1 MTRKLLALIAAV
13 AAINFCL
20 EGQAQDLRPRIDQIT
35 AANELKHAQIGI
47 EIVDLDSG
55 RVLYSLNPDKLF
67 VPGSTTKLV
76 TEGSALEILGGD
88 YRFETNVYRTGE
100 IKSGTLFGD
109 LVLVASGD
117 PNLSQR
123 IQPDGTL
130 AYRNQDHSYGHLFT
144 AQLVPGDPL
153 MVLNDFARQISAS
166 GIKRIRGRVRVDA
179 DLFSEGGTDPGT
191 GFVLSPVVIND
202 NVIDVLVTAGPHA
215 GDTAKIE
222 PLPATSYARF
232 TSELR
237 TVAAGTQAEVAFK
250 DTRRPD
256 GTYDVRVT
264 GQVPV
269 GTTNRPFPY
278 GITEPSRFAEIALTE
293 ALTRVG
299 AKFEAASPADVL
311 KPNEPAFTKDQ
322 IVARHVSP
330 PFREAVKIALKVSQ
344 NVHSSIT
351 PMLLGAIRANDHEH
365 SLAAGFKLQ
374 REFLEQNG
382 LDVSAA
388 AQSDGAGGNS
398 LFTPHFM
405 TQFLLMMARQ
415 KDFADFR
422 SSLPILGRDGTLWNI
437 QSNSPAAG
445 RVFAKT
451 GTHVLYNA
459 LGNGL
464 VINGK
469 GLAGYIDTRSGKRLA
484 FCAYFNHV
492 PVSLDLNDLT
502 KVSDL
507 LGQIAVAAYDQ

>member
-1 MTRKLLALIAAV
+1 VLDGPPRRAFLFLA
-13 AAINFCL
+13 
-20 EGQAQDLRPRIDQIT
+20 QAP
-35 AANELKHAQIGI
+35 
-47 EIVDLDSG
+47 
-55 RVLYSLNPDKLF
+55 P
-67 VPGSTTKLV
+67 
-76 TEGSALEILGGD
+76 ALEPAGP
-88 YRFETNVYRTGE
+88 R
-100 IKSGTLFGD
+100 
-109 LVLVASGD
+109 SGD
-117 PNLSQR
+117 P
-123 IQPDGTL
+123 
-130 AYRNQDHSYGHLFT
+130 
-144 AQLVPGDPL
+144 
-153 MVLNDFARQISAS
+153 
-166 GIKRIRGRVRVDA
+166 
-179 DLFSEGGTDPGT
+179 
-191 GFVLSPVVIND
+191 
-202 NVIDVLVTAGPHA
+202 
-215 GDTAKIE
+215 AKIE
-222 PLPATSYARF
+222 PFPKTSYARF

-237 TVAAGTQAEVAFK
+237 TVAAGTQAAVAFK

-278 GITEPSRFAEIALTE
+278 GIKQPSHFAEIALTE
-293 ALTRVG
+293 ALERAGVNFIAADSSG
-299 AKFEAASPADVL
+299 AVS
-311 KPNEPAFTKDQ
+311 KPNRPAFTKDQ
-322 IVARHVSP
+322 IVAGHISP